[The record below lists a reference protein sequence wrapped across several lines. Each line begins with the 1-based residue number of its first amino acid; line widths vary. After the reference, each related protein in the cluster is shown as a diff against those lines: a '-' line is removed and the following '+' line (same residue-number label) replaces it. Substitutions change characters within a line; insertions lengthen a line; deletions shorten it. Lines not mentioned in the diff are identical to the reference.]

1 MTYIILT
8 ILMTHMPV
16 HFNMLLLLQY
26 FYNLGNPSST
36 KLTNL
41 SSALTKEMT
50 REDLEEWHQ
59 LRMEALI
66 GGKVSLL
73 ALETMPGSLE
83 VNFSSKFSHL
93 KAISSFHLV

>member
-59 LRMEALI
+59 PRMEALI

-83 VNFSSKFSHL
+83 V
-93 KAISSFHLV
+93 ISLQSFPFEGYLFL

>member
-1 MTYIILT
+1 M
-8 ILMTHMPV
+8 
-16 HFNMLLLLQY
+16 
-26 FYNLGNPSST
+26 
-36 KLTNL
+36 NL

-59 LRMEALI
+59 PRMEALI

-83 VNFSSKFSHL
+83 V
-93 KAISSFHLV
+93 ISLQSFPI